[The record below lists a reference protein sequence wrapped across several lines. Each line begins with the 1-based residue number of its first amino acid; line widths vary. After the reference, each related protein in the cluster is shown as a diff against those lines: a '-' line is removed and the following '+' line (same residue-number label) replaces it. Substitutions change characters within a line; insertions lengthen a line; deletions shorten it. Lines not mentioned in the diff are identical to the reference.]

1 VTRESF
7 RDEISKEFDAIS
19 GPPRP
24 ALSAR
29 VRSAL
34 TETRPAPAGPFWMAG
49 VAAALIALIIVGALL
64 VANFN
69 RRPTGIVPGAVPTAS
84 PYYTTVSPAPT
95 PSADVLPP
103 KTVWTCSSSS
113 TTFDYASSAPP
124 ASEIDAV
131 RTGTHTGYDRI
142 TIEFK
147 TFHVNDYSVEPQSN
161 AKFTQGASGQPVILR
176 GNAGLLMTIHGADA
190 HTSYSGPTDFKTNYV
205 VLVEA
210 RQVQDFEGTVQ
221 WALGLSKAACYRT
234 YFLANP
240 SRLVIDVQN
249 N

>member
-1 VTRESF
+1 MSRESF
-7 RDEISKEFDAIS
+7 RNEISKEFDAIS

-34 TETRPAPAGPFWMAG
+34 AEARPAPTGPFWMAG
-49 VAAALIALIIVGALL
+49 VAAALIALIIVGAL
-64 VANFN
+64 VVSNFN
-69 RRPTGIVPGAVPTAS
+69 RRPTGIVPGGQPSAS
-84 PYYTTVSPAPT
+84 PYTTFSPAPT
-95 PSADVLPP
+95 PSADVVPP

-113 TTFDYASSAPP
+113 TTLDYPSSAPP
-124 ASEIDAV
+124 TSEIDAV

-147 TFHVNDYSVEPQSN
+147 TFHVNDYRVDPQSN
-161 AKFTQGASGQPVILR
+161 AKFTMGASGQPVTLR
-176 GNAGLLMTIHGADA
+176 GNDGLLMTIHGADA
-190 HTSYSGPTDFKTNYV
+190 HTAYSGPTDFKTNYV

-249 N
+249 S

>member
-1 VTRESF
+1 MSRESF

-34 TETRPAPAGPFWMAG
+34 AETRPVPTGPFWMAG

-64 VANFN
+64 VSNFN
-69 RRPTGIVPGAVPTAS
+69 RRPTGIVPGGQPTAS
-84 PYYTTVSPAPT
+84 PYTILSPAPT
-95 PSADVLPP
+95 PSADVIPP

-113 TTFDYASSAPP
+113 TTFDYPSSAPP
-124 ASEIDAV
+124 SEIDAV

-147 TFHVNDYSVEPQSN
+147 TFHVNDYSVVPQSN
-161 AKFTQGASGQPVILR
+161 ANFTMGASGQPVTLR
-176 GNAGLLMTIHGADA
+176 GNDGLLMTIHGADA
-190 HTSYSGPTDFKTNYV
+190 HTAYTGPTDFKTNYA
-205 VLVEA
+205 VLLEA

-249 N
+249 S

>member
-1 VTRESF
+1 MSRESF

-34 TETRPAPAGPFWMAG
+34 AETRPVPTGPFWMAG

-69 RRPTGIVPGAVPTAS
+69 RRPTGVVPGAQPS
-84 PYYTTVSPAPT
+84 PSPYTTVSPVSTPPDSSLPAFTCNLSTQLVTTPT
-95 PSADVLPP
+95 SSQPP
-103 KTVWTCSSSS
+103 VI
-113 TTFDYASSAPP
+113 FVDG
-124 ASEIDAV
+124 V

-142 TIEFK
+142 TIQFQNGGPSK
-147 TFHVNDYSVEPQSN
+147 VDLSTQSN
-161 AKFTQGASGQPVILR
+161 AHFIQGASGQPVILR
-176 GNAGLLMTIHGADA
+176 GNAGILVTITTADE
-190 HTSYSGPTDFKTNYV
+190 HTAYSGATDFKTNYA

-221 WALGLSKAACYRT
+221 WGLGLSKSACYRA
-234 YFLANP
+234 FFIANP
-240 SRLVIDVQN
+240 VRLVIDIQN
-249 N
+249 G

>member
-34 TETRPAPAGPFWMAG
+34 AETRPAPTGPFWMAG

-64 VANFN
+64 VSNFN
-69 RRPTGIVPGAVPTAS
+69 RRPTGIVPGGQPTAS
-84 PYYTTVSPAPT
+84 PYTTFSPAPT
-95 PSADVLPP
+95 PPDSTLPAFACNSSTPLPP
-103 KTVWTCSSSS
+103 SSGPIM
-113 TTFDYASSAPP
+113 F
-124 ASEIDAV
+124 IDAV
-131 RTGTHTGYDRI
+131 RTGTHSGYDRI

-147 TFHVNDYSVEPQSN
+147 NGYPGGIKVEPQAS
-161 AKFTQGASGQPVILR
+161 AHFTQGASGQPVILR
-176 GNAGLLMTIHGADA
+176 GNAGILVTITGADE
-190 HTSYSGPTDFKTNYV
+190 HTNYTGSTDFKTGYP

-221 WALGLSKAACYRT
+221 WGLGLSKPACYRV
-234 YFLANP
+234 LVLGAP
-240 SRLVIDVQN
+240 ARVVIDIQN
-249 N
+249 S